1 MGEIST
7 GNKIGILI
15 FLFGVGFVIL
25 LFLIGTEI
33 NFRFNTP
40 PPVVAGSEAP
50 DFSYPDLEG
59 KTVSLSDYRGKL
71 VLVNIWATWCK
82 PCVDEMPSMEK
93 LYNKFKD
100 QGFEIL
106 AVSIDSLGKKAVGPF
121 MDVHNLTFKTLLDTK
136 GSMQQAYRTTGIP
149 ESFIIDKNGVIIEKV
164 IGSTD
169 WASPKAFK
177 FIQSLLGKSTLP
189 NI

>member
-93 LYNKFKD
+93 LYDNFKD
-100 QGFEIL
+100 KEFEIL
-106 AVSIDSLGKKAVGPF
+106 AVSIDKLGEKAVRPF
-121 MDVHNLTFKTLLDTK
+121 MEFHKLNFKALLDTR
-136 GSMQQAYRTTGIP
+136 GEIQQVYRVTGIP
-149 ESFIIDKNGVIIEKV
+149 ESFIIDRDGVIIEKV
-164 IGSTD
+164 IGSFD
-169 WASPKAFK
+169 WSSPKAFK
-177 FIQSLLGKSTLP
+177 FFEKQLEKSS
-189 NI
+189 I